1 MPGECRYGRWPQNE
15 KPKTIKEQIAEREKD
30 ASKTPLDLYRDD
42 AVNNRRLREAKLSTL
57 PELPLNEE
65 HGQILKHSLYRILEL
80 SVRHQG
86 TNKNAYVYWLEDP
99 IILQWMKIIFAPVM
113 RVSGLCTHVQPWT
126 KPLPTP
132 TLRIE
137 SGYLRLM
144 LRGQM
149 WSWKM
154 FPVEDLREMSNHQW
168 HEPTDI
174 DMDWLV
180 TLFGTDP
187 QEEAPPA
194 APSSSSTQVKKYQ
207 SSPTTPSTK
216 RSPGTPLSKALT
228 GAPKTPT
235 PEEPDPILEILEE
248 PLKPSYAGNEDQKTD
263 YEPSIADSDALQNQA
278 VDGEE
283 HQHQTDEEEAVEAI
297 DQSAKE
303 EIIKPTYDFR
313 RVYRKL
319 PALASSD
326 EQAAKRLLL
335 GLHERFWHCPISD
348 FRNILSRCG
357 MPPEVLR
364 LAPEAVSSC
373 TVCRK
378 FVRATR
384 RPQVKTSLACDFN
397 ECIQVDIFYF
407 QGDMFLII
415 VDEATRFKSGG
426 MLRSRELSSI
436 LSCLINNWLRF
447 FGPPRELVAD
457 QESSIMTQDAGAEM
471 DRLHITRKP
480 KGTTTGREGKKHTGT
495 GLVEKH
501 IDLTKNSMLKIKE
514 EAARYNIIVEKE
526 ELLSESLMAQNST
539 LNFGG
544 YTPAMCVFGVLP
556 RGFMNVDAVN
566 IAVEGA
572 DPTTSTFERAAR
584 LRQIALAASQR
595 SIIEDRMLRAG
606 RTRPQHI
613 DTTAMIPG
621 TTEVEIFRED
631 PANAGHGWRGPAQ
644 LLDLDENNG
653 TVIVKYQGRPYLMSI
668 RHIRPFRG
676 HFFNQ
681 DDHAVQEQ
689 ALHRLQHLVD
699 HCTPY
704 RMHARGQIYIK
715 DTNTGAESWKNFPA
729 DLNMQEDQVM
739 RDANMVAK
747 YFNMNLF
754 HGVRYGRA
762 LKSIYVPKYTKGILI
777 CWPTGTKDCVM
788 TEHLTDQHISIKK
801 EMLRVLDDI
810 SSMYL
815 YCYVFFEETTVS
827 NRHQDSHQAMQVH
840 QLPCLFQT

>member
-180 TLFGTDP
+180 TLFETDP

-228 GAPKTPT
+228 GAPKTPA

-248 PLKPSYAGNEDQKTD
+248 PLKPPYAGNDDQKTD
-263 YEPSIADSDALQNQA
+263 YEPSIADSDALRNQA

-313 RVYRKL
+313 RVYHQMNKPQR
-319 PALASSD
+319 
-326 EQAAKRLLL
+326 
-335 GLHERFWHCPISD
+335 GYFWD
-348 FRNILSRCG
+348 
-357 MPPEVLR
+357 
-364 LAPEAVSSC
+364 
-373 TVCRK
+373 
-378 FVRATR
+378 
-384 RPQVKTSLACDFN
+384 
-397 ECIQVDIFYF
+397 
-407 QGDMFLII
+407 
-415 VDEATRFKSGG
+415 
-426 MLRSRELSSI
+426 
-436 LSCLINNWLRF
+436 
-447 FGPPRELVAD
+447 
-457 QESSIMTQDAGAEM
+457 
-471 DRLHITRKP
+471 
-480 KGTTTGREGKKHTGT
+480 
-495 GLVEKH
+495 
-501 IDLTKNSMLKIKE
+501 
-514 EAARYNIIVEKE
+514 
-526 ELLSESLMAQNST
+526 
-539 LNFGG
+539 
-544 YTPAMCVFGVLP
+544 
-556 RGFMNVDAVN
+556 FMNVFGIVQSLTFATFFQD
-566 IAVEGA
+566 VECH
-572 DPTTSTFERAAR
+572 
-584 LRQIALAASQR
+584 Q
-595 SIIEDRMLRAG
+595 
-606 RTRPQHI
+606 
-613 DTTAMIPG
+613 
-621 TTEVEIFRED
+621 
-631 PANAGHGWRGPAQ
+631 
-644 LLDLDENNG
+644 
-653 TVIVKYQGRPYLMSI
+653 
-668 RHIRPFRG
+668 
-676 HFFNQ
+676 
-681 DDHAVQEQ
+681 
-689 ALHRLQHLVD
+689 
-699 HCTPY
+699 
-704 RMHARGQIYIK
+704 
-715 DTNTGAESWKNFPA
+715 
-729 DLNMQEDQVM
+729 
-739 RDANMVAK
+739 K
-747 YFNMNLF
+747 YF
-754 HGVRYGRA
+754 
-762 LKSIYVPKYTKGILI
+762 
-777 CWPTGTKDCVM
+777 D
-788 TEHLTDQHISIKK
+788 
-801 EMLRVLDDI
+801 
-810 SSMYL
+810 
-815 YCYVFFEETTVS
+815 
-827 NRHQDSHQAMQVH
+827 
-840 QLPCLFQT
+840 